1 MNNSVN
7 RDGEK
12 TCSSKERVRKWRE
25 KEAIRSTKG
34 EGKRFHK
41 VVTDQQAVI
50 TDSVTI
56 SLSTEFFWF
65 SRNRSLVSILHS
77 TLEHSTS
84 QHSTIQYSIA
94 QYSTA

>member
-7 RDGEK
+7 RDGEI
-12 TCSSKERVRKWRE
+12 TCSSKERVRKWRA
-25 KEAIRSTKG
+25 KEVSRSRKG

-65 SRNRSLVSILHS
+65 L
-77 TLEHSTS
+77 
-84 QHSTIQYSIA
+84 
-94 QYSTA
+94 